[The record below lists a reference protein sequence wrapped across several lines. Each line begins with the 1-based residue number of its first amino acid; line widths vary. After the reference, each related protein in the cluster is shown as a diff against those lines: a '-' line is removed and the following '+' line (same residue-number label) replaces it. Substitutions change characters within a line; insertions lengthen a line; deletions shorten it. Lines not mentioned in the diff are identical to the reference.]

1 MDIACKEYLGECD
14 KFTNKHHK
22 DSNPLNN
29 NPLELERIQ
38 LLETY
43 KYISFL
49 YNNFGEKMK
58 LGQNG
63 FSIGI
68 YNRYVTKYNKKFN
81 SHAVMWK
88 VIQKKYFNTTDK
100 LLEWYKKYIPDLV
113 EKHTSKEILEQQK
126 AEFKRNLFQKRMK

>member
-58 LGQNG
+58 LGQNKDFLKTKIKMIIIIRIG
-63 FSIGI
+63 VRLHFEKASGEKQKIICSI
-68 YNRYVTKYNKKFN
+68 V
-81 SHAVMWK
+81 HASSTAYDARRK
-88 VIQKKYFNTTDK
+88 I
-100 LLEWYKKYIPDLV
+100 
-113 EKHTSKEILEQQK
+113 
-126 AEFKRNLFQKRMK
+126 